1 MRIPRR
7 ILYILFPAFICY
19 YAAVAHAAL
28 QGKSVAPA
36 AASLVSSIGQV
47 VPRLA
52 LPETV
57 AQRIRDAAHD
67 LRQTVMD
74 SAIMRDSRP
83 SAEQERRD
91 FVALWADL
99 ERPNPGLSAA
109 VESDPAYPALVP
121 GQD

>member
-7 ILYILFPAFICY
+7 ILSILFPLCICY

-36 AASLVSSIGQV
+36 AASLVSSIGQAM
-47 VPRLA
+47 PRLA

-67 LRQTVMD
+67 LRQTVMS

-99 ERPNPGLSAA
+99 ERPTPGVSAA